1 MYRRRRLAFL
11 LIIAAVLVAAWAW
24 TRGPNEQAR
33 VEGVAQPVSDRSP
46 DAGAAAEGTS
56 GGPLDV
62 LVLGVDRRPPDS
74 REAQVDGTRSDTMML
89 VRADPGSGEVKLLS
103 IPRDLLVEVGPGV
116 QDRINAAY
124 AYGGVEQAKAAVENA
139 TGVTVD
145 RYAVVSFAGFEEV
158 VDAMGG
164 VEMDVEDELPPKYGI
179 EDGPQTLDGRQALY
193 YARFRGTPDADLGRI
208 ERQQRLVAALRS
220 EALSWDT
227 VGKLPGIVRVAN
239 EHIDTDLGLWQ
250 AISLARTLASRG
262 RGTEVSSS
270 RLDGMPETL
279 TNGDEVLVPNQ
290 AANESTLK
298 RFRDP

>member
-1 MYRRRRLAFL
+1 M
-11 LIIAAVLVAAWAW
+11 
-24 TRGPNEQAR
+24 
-33 VEGVAQPVSDRSP
+33 
-46 DAGAAAEGTS
+46 
-56 GGPLDV
+56 
-62 LVLGVDRRPPDS
+62 LGVDRRPPDS
-74 REAQVDGTRSDTMML
+74 RETQVDGTRSDTMML

-208 ERQQRLVAALRS
+208 ERQQRLVAALRKRGPQLGHRRQAARHRQGGQRAHRHGPGS
-220 EALSWDT
+220 LAGD
-227 VGKLPGIVRVAN
+227 LPGQDPCEPWPR
-239 EHIDTDLGLWQ
+239 HGGQLLP
-250 AISLARTLASRG
+250 ARRHA
-262 RGTEVSSS
+262 
-270 RLDGMPETL
+270 
-279 TNGDEVLVPNQ
+279 
-290 AANESTLK
+290 
-298 RFRDP
+298 RDPDERR